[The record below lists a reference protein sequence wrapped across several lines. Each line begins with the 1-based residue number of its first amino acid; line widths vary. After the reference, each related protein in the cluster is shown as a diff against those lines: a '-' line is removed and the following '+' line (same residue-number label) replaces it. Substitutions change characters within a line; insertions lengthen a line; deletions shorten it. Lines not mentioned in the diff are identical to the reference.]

1 MHIHIKRIGQH
12 QLPLPT
18 QQHDYDAGWDLCS
31 TEDTLIIPG
40 DGVLISTGFAWEIPQ
55 GFVGLIR
62 DRSGLAANYGITV
75 RAGVIDSGYR
85 GEIKVALRNENRV
98 EYGVNRGDRI
108 AQMLIVPCLHSETVE
123 VKRLSAADRGEQG
136 FGSTGT

>member
-31 TEDTLIIPG
+31 TEDQLIIPG
-40 DGVLISTGFAWEIPQ
+40 DGALISTGFAWEIPK

-62 DRSGLAANYGITV
+62 DRSGLAAKYGITV
-75 RAGVIDSGYR
+75 RAGVIDAGYR
-85 GEIKVALRNENRV
+85 GEVKVALRNENRI
-98 EYGVNRGDRI
+98 EYRVNQGDRI
-108 AQMLIVPCLHSETVE
+108 AQMLIVPCVHAETVE
-123 VKRLSAADRGEQG
+123 AKRLSSADRGDAG
-136 FGSTGT
+136 FGSTGM